1 MKIDRTAEPLES
13 RRRSGRTAPGP
24 RRPRSRRPGA
34 ERLEGRQLLATGLVE
49 FAWPHDAPGAIL
61 AGKGGELWVVNSA
74 WTGSPSVTRLATDGT
89 AGATFPLPATD
100 GLSSIAAGPDG
111 SIWFADGS
119 AKVGRLAPDGTTASF
134 PLPADHPTASGLAAG
149 PDGSAWF
156 VTWPSYDPA
165 ASAPSPTVAIGR
177 VGVDGRV
184 RLFPVPGA
192 SPGGLTVGADGS
204 AWFADGATSGA
215 AKVGRVAADGTVA
228 EFALPA
234 DVVYVAQVAAGP
246 DGSAWFVGGTDHSS
260 SVLGRVTAAGAV
272 AEVPASLPDGPFNA
286 GAIALV
292 AAPDGSLV
300 VVGPTRA
307 ARVTPAGDVSEV
319 FVAAPDRGVQ
329 GAAIGPDGNLWFS
342 EGVGPDSLASRV
354 GRLDLGGG
362 ALDPG
367 SRAIQAQAEPIAVVP
382 GTPFD
387 GLVAQF
393 DAADP
398 AATAA
403 GFAAT
408 IDWGDGQSS
417 PGKVVVGPQGGFQ
430 VDGSHTYAKAAT
442 YPVRVTVVA
451 ADPSRHLDPASA
463 SASAFVDASVGTM
476 VPLAGLPGL
485 AGFAGGH
492 PGGAGVGLG
501 RPNPHGPTAR
511 PVPRPG
517 HPPSPAR
524 PVIRPVAGPV
534 VKPVTLGP
542 VGKPV
547 HLAPPPRRA
556 VVSPTP
562 RGAHPAWLPRA
573 TPLGPS
579 SAFAQRSAYRYLA
592 HLRRPP
598 GSR

>member
-1 MKIDRTAEPLES
+1 MKVDRTAEPLES

-24 RRPRSRRPGA
+24 RRPRRRRPGA
-34 ERLEGRQLLATGLVE
+34 ERLEGRQLLATGLAE
-49 FAWPHDAPGAIL
+49 FAWPHDAPAAIL

-89 AGATFPLPATD
+89 AGATFPLPAAD
-100 GLSSIAAGPDG
+100 GLSSIAAGQDG

-156 VTWPSYDPA
+156 VAWPSYDPA
-165 ASAPSPTVAIGR
+165 ASAPSAAVAIGR
-177 VGVDGRV
+177 VAADGRV
-184 RLFPVPGA
+184 RLVPVPGG
-192 SPGGLTVGADGS
+192 SPGGLSVGADGS
-204 AWFADGATSGA
+204 AWFADWTASGDPR
-215 AKVGRVAADGTVA
+215 VGRVAADGTLA

-234 DVVYVAQVAAGP
+234 DVASVAQVAAGP
-246 DGSAWFVGGTDHSS
+246 DGSAWFVGGTSHAT

-272 AEVPASLPDGPFNA
+272 AELPASLPDGPFNA
-286 GAIALV
+286 GAVALV
-292 AAPDGSLV
+292 AAPDGSLL
-300 VVGPTRA
+300 VVGPTRV

-319 FVAAPDRGVQ
+319 FVTTPDRWVQ
-329 GAAIGPDGNLWFS
+329 GAAVGPDGNLWFS
-342 EGVGPDSLASRV
+342 EWADPAAQASRV

-367 SRAIQAQAEPIAVVP
+367 ARAIQAQAEPIAVVP

-417 PGKVVVGPQGGFQ
+417 PGRVVVGAQGGFE
-430 VDGSHTYAKAAT
+430 VDGSHTYARAGS
-442 YPVRVTVVA
+442 YPVTVTVAA
-451 ADPSRHLDPASA
+451 ADPSRHLDPATA
-463 SASAFVDASVGTM
+463 SASAFVDSSVGTM
-476 VPLAGLPGL
+476 VPLAGLP
-485 AGFAGGH
+485 GFAGGH

-517 HPPSPAR
+517 HPASPAR

-542 VGKPV
+542 VAKPV

-562 RGAHPAWLPRA
+562 RGAHPARLPLA
-573 TPLGPS
+573 TPRGPS

-592 HLRRPP
+592 HLRRPL